1 MNNVAMFFDS
11 IDGDRLYN
19 GDDFRTWLC
28 KFFTTGVFANELFV
42 TAAGG
47 MSVNIGAGYVNING
61 SIKFFDDD
69 QVININPAGSKP
81 RIDSVVIEWNADEKD
96 IILKTIQG
104 VESDDPVA
112 HTPVRNDSVYQLVV
126 AQINVRPG
134 TTELRQSNITDTR
147 FDRFLCGYVIKT
159 VEESDLSRVIES
171 YSNFTTNFIIDKF
184 GEFDAWFEITKDL
197 YSGGIETKLENIMS
211 DLEEKVNAYL
221 KSVSD
226 LEDKVDSIDR
236 KITDVEN
243 SSESGSVVETI
254 SSISLEQLKKL
265 KYRICS
271 DYMIP
276 VYAENGNYDDYTD
289 YKSLKVSVSSGY
301 LVPSWDARYPNEYG
315 CADAICNF
323 DAISDSSYT
332 SDDMLYFV
340 GAWEKRKFKKYT
352 DGYGEVYDSMISP
365 GAGQD
370 LCLRIGE
377 EPTYNGGGK
386 INYTPSAR
394 GTDSSFDLYF

>member
-11 IDGDRLYN
+11 TDGDRLYN

-42 TAAGG
+42 TDAGG

-81 RIDSVVIEWNADEKD
+81 RIDSVVIEWNAAEKD
-96 IILKTIQG
+96 IILKTMQG
-104 VESDDPVA
+104 VESDNPVA
-112 HTPVRNDSVYQLVV
+112 HIPVRNDYVYQLVV

-147 FDRFLCGYVIKT
+147 FDRFLCGYVINT
-159 VEESDLSRVIES
+159 VEESNLSRVIES
-171 YSNFTTNFIIDKF
+171 YSNFVTNFIIDKF

-197 YSGGIETKLENIMS
+197 YSGDIETKLETIMS

-236 KITDVEN
+236 KITAVEN
-243 SSESGSVVETI
+243 SGSGSVVKKI
-254 SSISLEQLKKL
+254 SRISLEQLKKL
-265 KYRICS
+265 KYHICS

-289 YKSLKVSVSSGY
+289 YKSLNVSVSSGY
-301 LVPSWDARYPNEYG
+301 LVPSWNASNPNEYG

-323 DAISDSSYT
+323 DAIYDSSYT

-340 GAWEKRKFKKYT
+340 GAWTKRKFSKYS
-352 DGYGEVYDSMISP
+352 DGYGEVYDSRISQ
-365 GAGQD
+365 GTDYGF
-370 LCLRIGE
+370 CLRIGKQ
-377 EPTYNGGGK
+377 PTYSGDE
-386 INYTPSAR
+386 INYTPSDR
-394 GTDSSFDLYF
+394 GTNSSFDLYV